1 MRVNKQIQLGF
12 SIIIFNT
19 HYQTGN
25 RFMSKFEM
33 EILVKPN
40 YDQVY
45 NLCKYI
51 YQFVNIQL
59 IACTNIN
66 KNNIGQTYP

>member
-1 MRVNKQIQLGF
+1 
-12 SIIIFNT
+12 
-19 HYQTGN
+19 
-25 RFMSKFEM
+25 MSKFEM

>member
-1 MRVNKQIQLGF
+1 MTEF
-12 SIIIFNT
+12 D
-19 HYQTGN
+19 
-25 RFMSKFEM
+25 M

-51 YQFVNIQL
+51 SVYQYSIDSMYQYSK
-59 IACTNIN
+59 I
-66 KNNIGQTYP
+66 